1 MEKVKDI
8 VFVGLSP
15 WFWEIG
21 SNSKDIARVL
31 SKKYRIL
38 YMNPPL
44 DNRTVLEQRDHPEY
58 RKYLEII
65 SGKRPNLIEMEPN
78 IWNYYPTKI
87 ITSARWLP
95 FTPLFSF
102 VNRINNRRFASDIR
116 TATKLLGF
124 SDYILLNDND
134 IFRSFYLKEL
144 LHPRLYIYYSR
155 DNLVAMNYWKKHG
168 IRLEPLHIA
177 KADLAVANSLY
188 LTDYLRRY
196 NPNSHY
202 IGQGCDIRVFDAA
215 IDYPM
220 PDDLR
225 SIPHPIIGYIGAIS
239 SLRLDKDVIREIAV
253 SRPHYNIVMVG
264 PEDEDFIKSDLH
276 SYPNIHFLGRKPL
289 EELPRYS
296 SRFDVCIN
304 PQLLNEVT
312 IGNYPLKIDEYL
324 AMGKPVVATR
334 TPAMELFG
342 DFVYTAEKPTDYP
355 DLLDKAMAE
364 DNSATRERRI
374 ALAHTHTW
382 ENSVREL
389 LLAIENTALSFSQRQ
404 TSDTPP

>member
-31 SKKYRIL
+31 SKQYRIL

-65 SGKRPNLIEMEPN
+65 SGKRPNLIEIEPN

-95 FTPLFSF
+95 FTFLFSM

-168 IRLEPLHIA
+168 LKLEPLHIA

-202 IGQGCDIRVFDAA
+202 VGQGCDIRVFDAA

-220 PDDLR
+220 PDDLK

-239 SLRLDKDVIREIAV
+239 SLRLDKAVIRGIAE

-334 TPAMELFG
+334 TRAMELFG
-342 DFVYTAEKPTDYP
+342 DSVFTAEKPADYP
-355 DLLDKAMAE
+355 GLLDKALAE
-364 DNSATRERRI
+364 DTSMAREKRI

-389 LLAIENTALSFSQRQ
+389 LLAIENTLPNFSQKQ
-404 TSDTPP
+404 TSGTPL

>member
-31 SKKYRIL
+31 SKQYRVL
-38 YMNPPL
+38 YVNPPL
-44 DNRTVLEQRDHPEY
+44 DNRTVLEQKDHPEY
-58 RKYLEII
+58 RKYLGII
-65 SGKRPNLIEMEPN
+65 KGKQPNLIEKEPN

-95 FTPLFSF
+95 LTSLFSI

-116 TATKLLGF
+116 TATKMLGF

-144 LHPRLYIYYSR
+144 LKPRLYIYYSR
-155 DNLVAMNYWKKHG
+155 DNLVAMKYWKKHG
-168 IRLEPLHIA
+168 LKLEPLHIA

-202 IGQGCDIRVFDAA
+202 IGQGCDLRVFKAGFE
-215 IDYPM
+215 YPM

-239 SLRLDKDVIREIAV
+239 SLRLDKTIIREIAI
-253 SRPHYNIVMVG
+253 SRPHYHIVMVG

-276 SYPNIHFLGRKPL
+276 GYPNIHFLGRKPL
-289 EELPRYS
+289 EELPAYS

-324 AMGKPVVATR
+324 AMGKPVVATHTR
-334 TPAMELFG
+334 AMELFG
-342 DFVYTAEKPTDYP
+342 DAVYTAENPADYP
-355 DLLDKAMAE
+355 ALLDKALAE
-364 DNSATRERRI
+364 DNNILREKRI
-374 ALAHTHTW
+374 ALANTHTW

-389 LLAIENTALSFSQRQ
+389 LRAIENTMS
-404 TSDTPP
+404 

>member
-355 DLLDKAMAE
+355 DLLDKAIAE

>member
-21 SNSKDIARVL
+21 SNSKDIAREL
-31 SKKYRIL
+31 SKQYRIL

-65 SGKRPNLIEMEPN
+65 KGKQPNLIEIEPN

-95 FTPLFSF
+95 FTSLFSI

-134 IFRSFYLKEL
+134 IFRSLYLKEL
-144 LHPRLYIYYSR
+144 LQPRLYIYYSR

-168 IRLEPLHIA
+168 LKLEPLHIA

-215 IDYPM
+215 LDYPM
-220 PDDLR
+220 PDDLK

-239 SLRLDKDVIREIAV
+239 SLRLDKEVIREIAV

-264 PEDEDFIKSDLH
+264 PEDEDFSKSDLH
-276 SYPNIHFLGRKPL
+276 HYPNIHFLGRKPL
-289 EELPRYS
+289 AELPRYS
-296 SRFDVCIN
+296 SRFDVTIN

-334 TPAMELFG
+334 TRAMELFG
-342 DFVYTAEKPTDYP
+342 DAVLTAEKPADYP
-355 DLLDKAMAE
+355 ALLDKALAE
-364 DNSATRERRI
+364 DNSVLREKRI
-374 ALAHTHTW
+374 TLAHTHSW
-382 ENSVREL
+382 ENSVKKL
-389 LLAIENTALSFSQRQ
+389 LLAIDNTHKPA
-404 TSDTPP
+404 

>member
-21 SNSKDIARVL
+21 SNSKDIAREL
-31 SKKYRIL
+31 SKQYRIL
-38 YMNPPL
+38 YVNPPL

-65 SGKRPNLIEMEPN
+65 SGKRPNLIEKEPN

-95 FTPLFSF
+95 FTSLFSI

-168 IRLEPLHIA
+168 TKLEPLHIA

-202 IGQGCDIRVFDAA
+202 IGQGCDIRVFDATL
-215 IDYPM
+215 DYPM

-239 SLRLDKDVIREIAV
+239 SLRLDKAVIREIAV

-334 TPAMELFG
+334 TRAMELFG
-342 DFVYTAEKPTDYP
+342 DAVFTAENPAEYP
-355 DLLDKAMAE
+355 GLVDKALAE
-364 DNSATRERRI
+364 DNNIARGKRI

-382 ENSVREL
+382 ENSVKEL
-389 LLAIENTALSFSQRQ
+389 LLAIGNTLSFSQKQ

>member
-1 MEKVKDI
+1 MENVKDI

-15 WFWEIG
+15 WFYHVG

-31 SKKYRIL
+31 SKQYRIL

-44 DNRTVLEQRDHPEY
+44 DNRTALQQRDHPEI
-58 RKYLEII
+58 RKYLDII
-65 SGKRPNLIEMEPN
+65 NGKQPNLIEKEPN

-95 FTPLFSF
+95 FTPLFSI

-124 SDYILLNDND
+124 SDYILFNDND

-144 LHPRLYIYYSR
+144 LEPLLYIYYSR
-155 DNLVAMNYWKKHG
+155 DNLVAMPYWKKHG
-168 IRLEPLHIA
+168 ARLEPLHIA

-202 IGQGCDIRVFDAA
+202 IGQGCDIGVFDAS

-220 PDDLR
+220 PDDLLAV
-225 SIPHPIIGYIGAIS
+225 SHPIIGYIGAITS
-239 SLRLDKDVIREIAV
+239 MRLDQAVIREIAV
-253 SRPHYNIVMVG
+253 SRPNYNIVMVG

-276 SYPNIHFLGRKPL
+276 NYPNIHFLGRKPL

-312 IGNYPLKIDEYL
+312 VGNYPLKIDEYL
-324 AMGKPVVATR
+324 AMGKPIVATHTR
-334 TPAMELFG
+334 AMELFG
-342 DFVYTAEKPTDYP
+342 DAVMTAEKPADYP
-355 DLLDKAMAE
+355 DLIDKAMAE
-364 DNSATRERRI
+364 DNIIAMKKRI

-382 ENSVREL
+382 ENSVTEL
-389 LLAIENTALSFSQRQ
+389 LAAIENTAPTLSQKR
-404 TSDTPP
+404 TSDIHP

>member
-21 SNSKDIARVL
+21 SNSKDIAREL
-31 SKKYRIL
+31 SKQYRIL

-65 SGKRPNLIEMEPN
+65 KGKQPNLIEIEPN

-95 FTPLFSF
+95 LTSLFSI
-102 VNRINNRRFASDIR
+102 VNRINNRRFASDIK

-134 IFRSFYLKEL
+134 IFRSLYLKEL
-144 LHPRLYIYYSR
+144 LQPRMYIYYSR

-168 IRLEPLHIA
+168 LKLEPLHIA

-202 IGQGCDIRVFDAA
+202 IGQGCDTRVFDAA
-215 IDYPM
+215 LDYPM
-220 PDDLR
+220 PDDLK
-225 SIPHPIIGYIGAIS
+225 SISHPIIGYIGAIT
-239 SLRLDKDVIREIAV
+239 SLRLDKEVIREIAV

-264 PEDEDFIKSDLH
+264 PEDEDFSKSDLH
-276 SYPNIHFLGRKPL
+276 RYPNIHFLGRKPL
-289 EELPRYS
+289 AELPRYS
-296 SRFDVCIN
+296 SRFDVAIN

-342 DFVYTAEKPTDYP
+342 DAVFTAEKPADYP
-355 DLLDKAMAE
+355 ALLDKALAE
-364 DNSATRERRI
+364 DNNVLREKRI
-374 ALAHTHTW
+374 ALAHTHSW
-382 ENSVREL
+382 ENSVKEL
-389 LLAIENTALSFSQRQ
+389 LLAIDNTNKPA
-404 TSDTPP
+404 

>member
-220 PDDLR
+220 PEDLR